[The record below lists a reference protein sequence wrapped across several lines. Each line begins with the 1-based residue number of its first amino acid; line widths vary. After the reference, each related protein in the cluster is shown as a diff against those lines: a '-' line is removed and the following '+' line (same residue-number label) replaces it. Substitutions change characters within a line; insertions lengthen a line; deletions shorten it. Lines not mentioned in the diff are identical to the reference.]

1 MDMKLAPLLQRAGFP
16 ADADWGDVAVFSVTS
31 DSRRVMPGS
40 LFVAVR
46 GSHADGHDYIGE
58 AAQKGCCAVVV
69 ENAAA
74 CDRHPALLFIA
85 VEDSHAA
92 LGQLLAAFYNFPA
105 EKLTMIGITG
115 TNGKTTTAY
124 LLEEMLRQAGFTPG
138 VLGTVNY
145 RFAGRLRPAPLTT
158 PDPETL
164 HRLLRE
170 MTDCGVTH
178 VVMEVSSHSL
188 EQKRLAGIR
197 FDVGAFTNLS
207 RDHLDYHHS
216 MEAYYRSKL
225 LLFTEH
231 LKKKGTAVIALPWLE
246 SEDGFAEKAAWA
258 ARLKKDIAKNEK
270 KTQIGRRILICGGG
284 DAEVHSHRLQL
295 DLTGIAA
302 EFDTP
307 RGPVQLHSPLVGSF
321 NVDNLLTAAGIG
333 CALNIDP
340 EVIAKGLA
348 AVQGVPGRLER
359 VLTGKKIH
367 IFVDYAHTPDALAN
381 VLSTL
386 RAMGHGR
393 LVAVFGCGGDR
404 DRGKRPQMGL
414 IAARRAD
421 AVIVTSDNPRSEAAD
436 KIIEEIVAGVQQAG
450 LRHQRAELFLSAGW
464 EGFFDVIADRRLAIR
479 TAVRHCRP
487 GDILLLAGKGHED
500 YQLIGGRKIHLDDRL
515 EAAGSLNLWQ

>member
-1 MDMKLAPLLQRAGFP
+1 
-16 ADADWGDVAVFSVTS
+16 
-31 DSRRVMPGS
+31 MPGS

-46 GSHADGHDYIGE
+46 GSHADGHDYIAE
-58 AAQKGCCAVVV
+58 AAKKGCCAVVV
-69 ENAAA
+69 ENAAV
-74 CDRHPALLFIA
+74 CGRHPALLFIA
-85 VEDSHAA
+85 VKDSHIA
-92 LGQLLAAFYNFPA
+92 LGRLLAAFYDFPA
-105 EKLTMIGITG
+105 EKLTLIGITG

-145 RFAGRLRPAPLTT
+145 RFAGLLRPAPLTT

-164 HRLLRE
+164 HLLFRE
-170 MTDCGVTH
+170 MVDCGVTH
-178 VVMEVSSHSL
+178 AVMEVSSHSL
-188 EQKRLAGIR
+188 EQNRLAGIR
-197 FDVGAFTNLS
+197 FDVAAFTNLS
-207 RDHLDYHHS
+207 RDHLDYHGT
-216 MEAYYRSKL
+216 MECYYRSKL
-225 LLFTEH
+225 RLFTEH
-231 LKKKGTAVIALPWLE
+231 LKEKGTAVIALPWLE
-246 SEDGFAEKAAWA
+246 SEAGFGEKAVWA

-270 KTQIGRRILICGGG
+270 KTQKGRRILTCGGG
-284 DAEVHSHRLQL
+284 DAEVRSHRLML
-295 DLTGIAA
+295 DLTGIEA

-307 RGPVQLHSPLVGSF
+307 SGPLQLHSPLVGSF

-340 EVIAKGLA
+340 AVIARGLE

-359 VLTGKKIH
+359 VLSGKNIH

-386 RAMGHGR
+386 RALGQGR

-414 IAARRAD
+414 IAAQRAD
-421 AVIVTSDNPRSEAAD
+421 AVIVTSDNPRSEEARN
-436 KIIEEIVAGVQQAG
+436 IIEGIVAGVRQGG
-450 LRHQRAELFLSAGW
+450 LRQQRAELFLAGGW
-464 EGFFDVIADRRLAIR
+464 DGFFDIIADRRLAIR

-515 EAAGSLNLWQ
+515 EAAESLNLWQ